1 MKRLLYLP
9 AVVKSRPF
17 TLRAARARFPC
28 LMSGRISVLTWEAEG
43 LECVCCVAEQA
54 RTTERLWTMK
64 RLRLIIRNLQQTQI
78 RTLGNTQ
85 VRLDGLFHTGTLTSY
100 SFTVKQINQNQILHS

>member
-17 TLRAARARFPC
+17 TLRAAGARFPC
-28 LMSGRISVLTWEAEG
+28 LMSGRISALTWEAEG
-43 LECVCCVAEQA
+43 LECVCVCCLAEQA
-54 RTTERLWTMK
+54 RATERLWTMK

-78 RTLGNTQ
+78 RTLGNAQ
-85 VRLDGLFHTGTLTSY
+85 ESLDGLFHTGPLTSS
-100 SFTVKQINQNQILHS
+100 SFTL